1 MRELRQST
9 RRSARKSARVRTR
22 GEIKELITIR
32 VSNIVNAPPLNFLRQ
47 EAKLIQV
54 TSVAIKHANKT
65 FLSRLEGFFPHFS
78 LGVEGRLWIRWVV
91 SFGWFECF
99 LLLVV
104 VGARDKLR
112 STLLILVLTPL
123 KTNTQFYV
131 DFLALSSTR
140 LRSSS
145 TIFSLKIV
153 LSRQ

>member
-9 RRSARKSARVRTR
+9 RRSARQSARVRMR
-22 GEIKELITIR
+22 GGIKELITIR
-32 VSNIVNAPPLNFLRQ
+32 VSNIVNAPPLNFLRL

-54 TSVAIKHANKT
+54 TSAAIKHAHKT